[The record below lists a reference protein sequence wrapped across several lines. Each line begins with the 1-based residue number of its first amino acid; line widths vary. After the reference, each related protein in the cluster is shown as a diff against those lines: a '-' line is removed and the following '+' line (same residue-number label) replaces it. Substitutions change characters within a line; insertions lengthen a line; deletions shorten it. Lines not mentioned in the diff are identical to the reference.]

1 MKSGKVLSVTK
12 VVMLPPA
19 GVRGLYNLI
28 AGSPGRKKGGM
39 HHGVERCSAA
49 VRHCWRHSWD
59 YISDRMGNLQR
70 DP

>member
-1 MKSGKVLSVTK
+1 MLSAITGGLAPSGKRPGDVKILLFLV
-12 VVMLPPA
+12 
-19 GVRGLYNLI
+19 
-28 AGSPGRKKGGM
+28 SPDANAEGGM